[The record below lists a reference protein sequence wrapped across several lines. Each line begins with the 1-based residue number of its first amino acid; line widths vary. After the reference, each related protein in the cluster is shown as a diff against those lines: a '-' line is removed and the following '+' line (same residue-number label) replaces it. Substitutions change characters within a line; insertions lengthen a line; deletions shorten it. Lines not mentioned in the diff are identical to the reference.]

1 MDDCLKHLQKQVLE
15 FRDERNW
22 EQFHNPKDLAI
33 SLSLEASEVLEIFQW
48 KSPTV
53 VESIIQNKE
62 YTSKISHEIA
72 DVLIYLL
79 LLSDCLKIDL
89 YEACNEKLAINREK
103 YPVDKA
109 YGKST
114 KYNEL

>member
-1 MDDCLKHLQKQVLE
+1 MDDRLNHLQKQALE

-48 KSPTV
+48 KSLPL
-53 VESIIQNKE
+53 VESLLQDVKFK
-62 YTSKISHEIA
+62 SKISHELA
-72 DVLIYLL
+72 DVLIYLF
-79 LLSDCLKIDL
+79 LLSDRLDIDL
-89 YEACNEKLAINREK
+89 YKAFVEKIAINREK
-103 YPVDKA
+103 NPVEKA

-114 KYNEL
+114 KYDEL